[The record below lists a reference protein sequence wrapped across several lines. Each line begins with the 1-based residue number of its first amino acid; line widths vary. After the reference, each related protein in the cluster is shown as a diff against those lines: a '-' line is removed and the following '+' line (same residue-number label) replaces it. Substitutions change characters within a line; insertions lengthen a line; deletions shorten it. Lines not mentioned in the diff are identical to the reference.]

1 MLWDCCFLL
10 MSRRPPS
17 STRPDTLLPFTTHFR
32 ARDGEP
38 DRLQRDQ
45 RRFTA
50 GAGALDLDLE
60 GADAMLSGF
69 LAGVFGT
76 DLRGIG
82 GRLAA
87 ALEAHHAGARPGDG
101 VALRVGDGDH
111 RVV

>member
-1 MLWDCCFLL
+1 MRISDWCSDVCSSDLHVAD
-10 MSRRPPS
+10 RR
-17 STRPDTLLPFTTHFR
+17 DV
-32 ARDGEP
+32 EP
-38 DRLQRDQ
+38 DRLQRAQ

-101 VALRVGDGDH
+101 VALRVGDRKSTRLNSSH
-111 RVV
+111 